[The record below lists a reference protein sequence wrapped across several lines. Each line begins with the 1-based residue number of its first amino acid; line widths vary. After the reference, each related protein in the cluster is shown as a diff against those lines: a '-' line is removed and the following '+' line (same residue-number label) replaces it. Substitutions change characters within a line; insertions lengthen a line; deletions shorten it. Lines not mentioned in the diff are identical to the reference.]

1 VLGVDQVGTLK
12 PQIQDLRC
20 CPIAVLLEKDWS
32 ARDPLNLMRWIK
44 DAEANLLLVVACITF
59 WGKKS

>member
-1 VLGVDQVGTLK
+1 
-12 PQIQDLRC
+12 
-20 CPIAVLLEKDWS
+20 
-32 ARDPLNLMRWIK
+32 MRWIK